1 MDKSDAEEMHRLI
14 FDAPIAEFAKSQG
27 MVFRKLSRSTKL
39 LGPLL
44 YFFGRIATV
53 SATLLLYA

>member
-14 FDAPIAEFAKSQG
+14 FDAPIAESQG

-53 SATLLLYA
+53 PATLLLYT